1 MPQYTYRSVD
11 RLGRASAGTMT
22 ADSEQALEARLKD
35 LGQWLVDARRK
46 SPTRVARS
54 SSVPRRE
61 LIDFF
66 TGATSLLIAGIPI
79 ATVLSAMADEIEHAQ
94 LSRMLNDISMNVQ
107 SGNEV
112 SETMRNYPE
121 AFSDQ
126 ICNLIRAGEQG
137 GNLTEVFQD
146 IADHLEW
153 VDRLAADVRQATIYP
168 TMILA
173 AVAGLVAL
181 MFLFVVP
188 RFAAI
193 FAELDIA
200 LPALTQGVVNLGELT
215 RQFWWVLILTPLA
228 IYFGMPL
235 LRSAHPS
242 IAYRLDHAK
251 LNVPILGK
259 VRQMLVQS
267 QLVHNLALMLKAGVP
282 ILEALKLSQGV
293 SSNLVIDRA
302 VRDAVGTVERGG
314 RISDALRDHPVISSL
329 TLRMIVVGED
339 SGRLDTTLQ
348 QVSDRF
354 DAEIPRQIKRVF
366 AIVEPLITLTLVV
379 IVGLIAGSLFLPMFK
394 LISGLG
400 T

>member
-11 RLGRASAGTMT
+11 RLGRASAGKMT
-22 ADSEQALEARLKD
+22 ADSERALEARLKD
-35 LGQWLVDARRK
+35 LGQWLVDARRV
-46 SPTRVARS
+46 SPTRVVRS

-112 SETMRNYPE
+112 SESMRNYPE
-121 AFSDQ
+121 AFSHQ

-215 RQFWWVLILTPLA
+215 RQFWWVLISTPPA

-242 IAYRLDHAK
+242 VAYRLDHAK
-251 LNVPILGK
+251 LNVPVLGK

-293 SSNLVIDRA
+293 SNNLVIDRA

-366 AIVEPLITLTLVV
+366 AIVEPMITLTLVV

-400 T
+400 A